1 MSNTLNIYQRMHAV
15 MQDVSYIRKDD
26 SKKREL
32 RYAYVSHDEV
42 SGVLHAAL
50 VRHGIFCRPTA
61 TCVVDPEPVEMKSK
75 NGTRNE
81 FRAVVHVSLEF
92 VNIEDPNDRLE
103 VGPFAGVGF
112 DNSDKA
118 TGKAYSYAMKTAL
131 LKTFMLESG
140 ERDNEVDDVDDR
152 REPVRGFSGSSG
164 EDGRRAPYEKPAG
177 PEERKLAAVLT
188 KAQKMLQGAEGYLD
202 ADDPEMLAQIQHS
215 LIDAD
220 KLLSN
225 AVDLLNEVR
234 PPETSE
240 IAQLFDALNKKYK
253 ALQARADELA
263 RRALR

>member
-61 TCVVDPEPVEMKSK
+61 TCIVDPEPVEMKSK

-152 REPVRGFSGSSG
+152 REPVR
-164 EDGRRAPYEKPAG
+164 EQEPAAGREKAAG

-202 ADDPEMLAQIQHS
+202 ADDPEMLAQVQHS

-240 IAQLFDALNKKYK
+240 IAQLFGALNKKYK

-263 RRALR
+263 RRALK